1 MIKRCACCKVE
12 LQLSEFGRDKNR
24 SDGLNV
30 YCKACV
36 RAKSRSYSERSPE
49 GRRKSRAAYD
59 RANQARIKAWRAQNA
74 DKLREYW
81 RAYGKAYREK
91 FKAETAEKTRRQQAA
106 RRRAVPPWFDREAA
120 AAVYAE
126 AEMRRARGEN
136 VHVDHIVPINGK
148 NVCGLHWHGNLQ
160 VLPVAENLR
169 KSNKL
174 PAELDATP

>member
-1 MIKRCACCKVE
+1 MLKRCACCKLE
-12 LQLSEFGRDKNR
+12 FSLTEFGRDKNR
-24 SDGLNV
+24 KDGLNV

-36 RAKSRSYSERSPE
+36 RAKSLSYTSSNLE
-49 GRRKSRAAYD
+49 KVRASKLAHD
-59 RANQARIKAWRAQNA
+59 RANQQRIKAWRAQNS
-74 DKLREYW
+74 DKLRDYW
-81 RAYGKAYREK
+81 RAYGKAYRAV

-126 AEMRRARGEN
+126 AERRRAAGEQ

-148 NVCGLHWHGNLQ
+148 TVCGLHWHGNLR
-160 VLPVAENLR
+160 VVSAAENLR

-174 PAELDATP
+174 PEFA